1 MAIEADNTWKENDLR
16 AGNEGLK
23 AARAIGMISYRH
35 YDTYQ
40 QTQAE
45 KNNEKTDE
53 FRGATYQRYQGQKL
67 ANRFNA
73 FTYWTLSK
81 MMDSHNV
88 GRNYESTEKA
98 LNTITARTLV
108 VGIDS
113 DILFPIHEQQFLAK
127 HIPNAHLET
136 MTSLY
141 GHDGFLVE
149 VEQLNQYIKRFFSED
164 LVSVVTKYK

>member
-1 MAIEADNTWKENDLR
+1 
-16 AGNEGLK
+16 
-23 AARAIGMISYRH
+23 
-35 YDTYQ
+35 
-40 QTQAE
+40 
-45 KNNEKTDE
+45 
-53 FRGATYQRYQGQKL
+53 
-67 ANRFNA
+67 
-73 FTYWTLSK
+73 
-81 MMDSHNV
+81 V
-88 GRNYESTEKA
+88 EKA

-127 HIPNAHLET
+127 HISNAHLET